1 MKVVNLSEIK
11 LNKKKN
17 LDKRKQII
25 LDSLEKVIEKVMH
38 SEMDEEVT
46 KVLEKLIEPCNQI
59 YYSLHQLTNKRK

>member
-25 LDSLEKVIEKVMH
+25 LDSLEKVIEK
-38 SEMDEEVT
+38 D
-46 KVLEKLIEPCNQI
+46 LENYIK
-59 YYSLHQLTNKRK
+59 